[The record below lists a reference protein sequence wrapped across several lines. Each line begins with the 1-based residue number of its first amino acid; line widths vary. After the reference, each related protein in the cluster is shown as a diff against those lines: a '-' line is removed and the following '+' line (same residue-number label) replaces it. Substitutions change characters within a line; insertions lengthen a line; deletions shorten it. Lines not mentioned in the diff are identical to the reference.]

1 MRNHMKMD
9 HLIRAV
15 VDSWKLDVKDM
26 TDEYL
31 NEDRSWWMK
40 RFGRDDWEL
49 SDDEKIDMFD
59 SDVHTIAIELEQIR
73 RYGSI
78 VYKDKTELNKEMIK
92 DNDE

>member
-1 MRNHMKMD
+1 MKMD
-9 HLIRAV
+9 DLIRVV

>member
-1 MRNHMKMD
+1 MKMD
-9 HLIRAV
+9 DLIRSV

>member
-1 MRNHMKMD
+1 MRNWMKMED
-9 HLIRAV
+9 IIRTV
-15 VDSWKLDVKDM
+15 VNSWELDVKEM

-78 VYKDKTELNKEMIK
+78 VYKDKSEFHKDMIK

>member
-1 MRNHMKMD
+1 MKMED
-9 HLIRAV
+9 IIRAV
-15 VDSWKLDVKDM
+15 VNSWELDVKDM

-78 VYKDKTELNKEMIK
+78 VYKDKSELNKEMIK

>member
-1 MRNHMKMD
+1 MKMED
-9 HLIRAV
+9 IIRTV
-15 VDSWKLDVKDM
+15 VNSWELDVKEM

-78 VYKDKTELNKEMIK
+78 VYKDKSEFHKDMIK

>member
-1 MRNHMKMD
+1 MKMD
-9 HLIRAV
+9 DLIRAV
-15 VDSWKLDVKDM
+15 VDSWKLDVKYM

>member
-1 MRNHMKMD
+1 MKMD
-9 HLIRAV
+9 DLIRAV

>member
-1 MRNHMKMD
+1 MKMD
-9 HLIRAV
+9 DLIRAV

-31 NEDRSWWMK
+31 NEDRSWGMK

>member
-9 HLIRAV
+9 DLIRAV

>member
-1 MRNHMKMD
+1 MKMD
-9 HLIRAV
+9 DLIRAV

-31 NEDRSWWMK
+31 NEDRSLWMK

>member
-1 MRNHMKMD
+1 MKMD
-9 HLIRAV
+9 DLIRAV

-73 RYGSI
+73 RYGYI

>member
-1 MRNHMKMD
+1 MKMD
-9 HLIRAV
+9 DLIRAV

-92 DNDE
+92 DNTS

>member
-1 MRNHMKMD
+1 MKMD
-9 HLIRAV
+9 DLIREV

>member
-1 MRNHMKMD
+1 MKMD
-9 HLIRAV
+9 DLIRTV

>member
-1 MRNHMKMD
+1 MKMD
-9 HLIRAV
+9 DLIRAV

-49 SDDEKIDMFD
+49 SDEEKIDMFD

>member
-1 MRNHMKMD
+1 MRNHIKMD
-9 HLIRAV
+9 DLIRAV

>member
-1 MRNHMKMD
+1 MKMD
-9 HLIRAV
+9 DLIRAV

-78 VYKDKTELNKEMIK
+78 VYKNKTELNKEMIK

>member
-9 HLIRAV
+9 DLIREV

>member
-1 MRNHMKMD
+1 MKMD
-9 HLIRAV
+9 DLIRAV

-40 RFGRDDWEL
+40 RFGRDDREL